1 MNLRK
6 WQTFVRRLS
15 RILYND
21 TLSYL
26 LIDFLIDN
34 QFVEK
39 QTFASKHNLDSQIKE
54 IQVALTNFEKR
65 DGIVKFIEVKPD
77 KFKKDYAG
85 KANLVEEANRI
96 DIKLTK
102 VQVYYFN
109 VDLKFILKARLFL
122 LKKKFEENM
131 QKTSLAIGSTYQCLQ
146 CEYGR
151 MKEKIYTEVDANG
164 MAFKCPQCKSDLV
177 ECSRENQL
185 AEAEQRVCRR
195 EID

>member
-77 KFKKDYAG
+77 KFKKDYAV

-96 DIKLTK
+96 DVKLTK

-131 QKTSLAIGSTYQCLQ
+131 
-146 CEYGR
+146 
-151 MKEKIYTEVDANG
+151 
-164 MAFKCPQCKSDLV
+164 
-177 ECSRENQL
+177 
-185 AEAEQRVCRR
+185 
-195 EID
+195 